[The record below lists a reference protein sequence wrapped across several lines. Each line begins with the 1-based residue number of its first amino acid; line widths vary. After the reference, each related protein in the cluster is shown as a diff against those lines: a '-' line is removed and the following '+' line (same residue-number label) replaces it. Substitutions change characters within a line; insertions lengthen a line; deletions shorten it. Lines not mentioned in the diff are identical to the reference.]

1 VSAQS
6 PKNPAAARHEAT
18 HAHGGDGVDPQALA
32 AGHEP
37 SGINTRGLMIFTAF
51 FLTGFLLIIVI
62 VIGLYRGMVSFNN
75 FLARGKNEPASA
87 VAGASD
93 VLPPEPRLQPAPGHN
108 ELDRDE
114 MARLRDAENAEFTRR
129 GWTLDPDTRKFII
142 PSRFAGEIQNYGPA
156 GPPIER
162 SASAGPTTQ
171 QSPS

>member
-1 VSAQS
+1 
-6 PKNPAAARHEAT
+6 
-18 HAHGGDGVDPQALA
+18 
-32 AGHEP
+32 
-37 SGINTRGLMIFTAF
+37 
-51 FLTGFLLIIVI
+51 
-62 VIGLYRGMVSFNN
+62 
-75 FLARGKNEPASA
+75 
-87 VAGASD
+87 
-93 VLPPEPRLQPAPGHN
+93 
-108 ELDRDE
+108 